1 MYHEESNRHRK
12 PSLSINHESTVKID
26 GVVKISVNKI
36 NGPNKLSLQTF
47 SINMFKHDNDKGV
60 DVIFR
65 ALTKIRF

>member
-12 PSLSINHESTVKID
+12 PSPSINHESTVKID

-47 SINMFKHDNDKGV
+47 SINMFKHDNDKVV

-65 ALTKIRF
+65 ALTKNRF